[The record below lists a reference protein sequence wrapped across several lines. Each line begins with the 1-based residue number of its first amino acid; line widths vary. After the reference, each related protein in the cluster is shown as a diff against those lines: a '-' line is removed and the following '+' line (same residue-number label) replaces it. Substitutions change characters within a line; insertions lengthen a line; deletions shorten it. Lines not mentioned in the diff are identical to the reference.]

1 MYSRVSPLE
10 GRSSCD
16 LLAYEEA
23 HIPPDFLQVSAPVSG
38 LLCVFF
44 SDPSPVLTLPH
55 SSTPDTPHLLGY
67 GLSILT
73 EGMTARTF
81 FLPHSNIQLSTY

>member
-16 LLAYEEA
+16 LPAYEEA

-38 LLCVFF
+38 L
-44 SDPSPVLTLPH
+44 LTLPH